1 MEVREK
7 KHQSVLISLN
17 KHLLDTGLMGPIKYH
32 AICTTC
38 QTWTTSSG
46 AKKEEGTYRKR
57 RQGKRLLLLLSTAA
71 WHLNLLGTTE
81 LLCASTLHARRSP
94 EASSLAPDSRGPGLV
109 GSSWS
114 PVMWTVYPPCP
125 WFYFVTGRSQRV
137 TAGSLSLD
145 FLLKRTYK
153 QNLRAF
159 LRKRNWPLFIQEPVI
174 ICTRS
179 K

>member
-7 KHQSVLISLN
+7 KRQSVLISLN
-17 KHLLDTGLMGPIKYH
+17 RHLLDTGLTGPIKYH
-32 AICTTC
+32 AIRTAC

-46 AKKEEGTYRKR
+46 AKWRRGHAGREEGKR
-57 RQGKRLLLLLSTAA
+57 FLPLLSTAP
-71 WHLNLLGTTE
+71 WHLILPGTTE
-81 LLCASTLHARRSP
+81 CCASTLPARRSP
-94 EASSLAPDSRGPGLV
+94 EASSLAPDSGGSGLV

-114 PVMWTVYPPCP
+114 PVMWTVYPSCP

-153 QNLRAF
+153 QNMRAF